1 MTGRC
6 AVVFGG
12 AGFIGCH
19 LLKRLVDGRCY
30 NRLYSVDIAR
40 PRFTNE
46 GVNHVNFD
54 IRKAIPT
61 DLCGEG
67 PFDIFNLAAVHT
79 TPGHEDWEYYW
90 TNVAGATNVCRFASE
105 VSAERLLF
113 TSTMMV
119 YGPTEA
125 PKDEDA
131 VLEPVNAY
139 GRSKILAEGIHRLW
153 QAERPDLRRLTIVRP
168 GVIYGLAERGNFT
181 RLSRALRQRRF
192 VYPGRTDTIKACGY
206 IEDLVSAMIKVADHN
221 QDVILYNFCHPQRY
235 TSKDICSAFSRV
247 AGYAEPK
254 IVLPFWL
261 LTFIA
266 LAFESLSTLGIKTD
280 INRARVK
287 KLYESTNMVPT
298 RLIKMGF
305 EYQFDLI
312 TSLEDW
318 KRVSPDFD

>member
-1 MTGRC
+1 
-6 AVVFGG
+6 
-12 AGFIGCH
+12 
-19 LLKRLVDGRCY
+19 
-30 NRLYSVDIAR
+30 
-40 PRFTNE
+40 
-46 GVNHVNFD
+46 
-54 IRKAIPT
+54 
-61 DLCGEG
+61 
-67 PFDIFNLAAVHT
+67 
-79 TPGHEDWEYYW
+79 
-90 TNVAGATNVCRFASE
+90 
-105 VSAERLLF
+105 
-113 TSTMMV
+113 MMV

-153 QAERPDLRRLTIVRP
+153 QAERPDMRRLTIVRP
-168 GVIYGLAERGNFT
+168 GVIYGVAERGNFT

-206 IEDLVSAMIKVADHN
+206 IEDLVSAMIKVGDHN

-235 TSKDICSAFSRV
+235 TSKDICAAFSRV

-254 IVLPFWL
+254 IVLPFWF
-261 LTFIA
+261 LTLTA
-266 LAFESLSTLGIKTD
+266 LAFECLSTLGIKTD

-305 EYQFDLI
+305 EYQFDLV

>member
-1 MTGRC
+1 MTVRC
-6 AVVFGG
+6 AIVFGG

-40 PRFTNE
+40 PRFTDERINY
-46 GVNHVNFD
+46 VNFD
-54 IRKAIPT
+54 IRNAIPA

-105 VSAERLLF
+105 VNTQRLLF

-153 QAERPDLRRLTIVRP
+153 QAERPEMRRLTIVRP
-168 GVIYGLAERGNFT
+168 GVIYGLAEHGNFT

-206 IEDLVSAMIKVADHN
+206 IEDLVSAMIKFDGPQSGCYAL
-221 QDVILYNFCHPQRY
+221 QLLSPAALYEQRY
-235 TSKDICSAFSRV
+235 LFGFFEGGRLYGAENCSA
-247 AGYAEPK
+247 
-254 IVLPFWL
+254 IL
-261 LTFIA
+261 A
-266 LAFESLSTLGIKTD
+266 LNTYCLG
-280 INRARVK
+280 
-287 KLYESTNMVPT
+287 L
-298 RLIKMGF
+298 
-305 EYQFDLI
+305 
-312 TSLEDW
+312 
-318 KRVSPDFD
+318 

>member
-1 MTGRC
+1 M
-6 AVVFGG
+6 
-12 AGFIGCH
+12 
-19 LLKRLVDGRCY
+19 
-30 NRLYSVDIAR
+30 
-40 PRFTNE
+40 
-46 GVNHVNFD
+46 
-54 IRKAIPT
+54 
-61 DLCGEG
+61 
-67 PFDIFNLAAVHT
+67 
-79 TPGHEDWEYYW
+79 
-90 TNVAGATNVCRFASE
+90 
-105 VSAERLLF
+105 SAERLLF

-153 QAERPDLRRLTIVRP
+153 QAERPDMRRLTIVRP

-206 IEDLVSAMIKVADHN
+206 IEDLVSAMIKVADHD
-221 QDVILYNFCHPQRY
+221 QAVILYNFCHPQRY

-261 LTFIA
+261 LTLIA

-287 KLYESTNMVPT
+287 KLYKSTNMVPT

-312 TSLEDW
+312 TGLEDW

>member
-6 AVVFGG
+6 AIVFGG

-19 LLKRLVDGRCY
+19 LLKRLVGGRCY
-30 NRLYSVDIAR
+30 DRLYSVDIAR

-46 GVNHVNFD
+46 GVTYVDFD
-54 IRKAIPT
+54 IRKPIPA

-67 PFDIFNLAAVHT
+67 PFDVFNLAAVHT

-105 VSAERLLF
+105 VSAVRLLF

-153 QAERPDLRRLTIVRP
+153 QAERPDRRRLSIVRP
-168 GVIYGLAERGNFT
+168 GVIYGLAEGGNFT
-181 RLSRALRQRRF
+181 RLSRALRQHRF

-206 IEDLVSAMIKVADHN
+206 VEDLVSAMIKFADHN

-261 LTFIA
+261 LTLIA
-266 LAFESLSTLGIKTD
+266 LAFESLSKVGIKTD

-287 KLYESTNMVPT
+287 KLYESTNMVPA

-312 TSLEDW
+312 TGLEDW